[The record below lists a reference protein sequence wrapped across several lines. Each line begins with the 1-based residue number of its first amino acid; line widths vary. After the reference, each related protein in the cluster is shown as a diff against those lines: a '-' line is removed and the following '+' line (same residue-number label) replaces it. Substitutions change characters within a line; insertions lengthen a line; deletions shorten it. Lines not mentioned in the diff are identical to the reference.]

1 VYLRG
6 VEVGVVDWQHGG
18 LHNMNNGLAAIAA
31 ARHVG
36 VVPTQ
41 AIEALC
47 QFEGVK
53 RRMEQL
59 GEVAGVTLYDDFA
72 HHPTAIETT
81 LDGLRKRVG
90 KARIFA
96 IIEPRSNTMRL
107 GVYKDKLAPVCA
119 DADQVLWY
127 QPAGVDWDL
136 QSVAEASPVP
146 AEVFQS
152 TDAIIEKICAESAA
166 GDHVVIMSNGGFEG
180 VHQRL
185 LAALEHRSANSEAA
199 NG

>member
-1 VYLRG
+1 
-6 VEVGVVDWQHGG
+6 
-18 LHNMNNGLAAIAA
+18 MNNGLAAIAA

-36 VVPTQ
+36 VVPAQ
-41 AIEALC
+41 AIDALC

-90 KARIFA
+90 DARIFT

-107 GVYKDKLAPVCA
+107 GVYKDELAAVCA
-119 DADQVLWY
+119 DADEVLWY

-136 QSVAEASPVP
+136 ESVAKASPVP
-146 AEVFQS
+146 AQVFQS
-152 TDAIIEKICAESAA
+152 TEIIIERICAEATS

-185 LAALEHRSANSEAA
+185 LAALEQCHAQASEKSDEAA